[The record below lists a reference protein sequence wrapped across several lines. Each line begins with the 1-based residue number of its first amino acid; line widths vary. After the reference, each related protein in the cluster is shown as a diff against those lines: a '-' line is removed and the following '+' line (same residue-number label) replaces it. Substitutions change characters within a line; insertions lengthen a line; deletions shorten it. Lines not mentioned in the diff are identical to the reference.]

1 MIEGEREMSERDD
14 IIEEIAALET
24 EQENLFN
31 QEQFLNELFWLCP
44 DGPAS
49 KAADAELDEVLA
61 ALKAVSD
68 DIEGL
73 QDHLFELDEDEAL
86 RKPSWIGNTAHGRP
100 GHES

>member
-1 MIEGEREMSERDD
+1 MSERDD
-14 IIEEIAALET
+14 IIEEIAGLET

-44 DGPAS
+44 DGPAG
-49 KAADAELDEVLA
+49 KAVDAELDEVLA

-73 QDHLFELDEDEAL
+73 QDQLFELDEDEAL
-86 RKPSWIGNTAHGRP
+86 REAELDREYGAWVTGP
-100 GHES
+100 